1 MPPTGEDDRDPADI
15 LVKLYDL
22 PPLDLSRVEA
32 DGISLRRPLA
42 PEKHIVT
49 DWVGAHFGRGWVS
62 ETERCFANH
71 PLSCFIATRAGEL
84 LGFACWDASAL
95 GVWGP
100 TGVAET
106 ARGRG
111 VGAALLLRSLHAMRE
126 QGYAYAVIGA
136 AGPIEFYQRFVGG
149 IVIPGSWPGLYR
161 GMLGPDETG
170 SSTGRSR
177 SGAR

>member
-1 MPPTGEDDRDPADI
+1 MPVTGRDRRDPADI

-22 PPLDLSRVEA
+22 PPPDLSRTQAA
-32 DGISLRRPLA
+32 DIVVRRTIA

-49 DWVGAHFGRGWVS
+49 AWIGEHFERGWVS
-62 ETERCFANH
+62 EAERCFANR
-71 PLSCFIATRAGEL
+71 PITCFVATRGQVL
-84 LGFACWDASAL
+84 LGFACWDAPAL

-100 TGVAET
+100 TGVAEA

-111 VGAALLLRSLHAMRE
+111 VGAALLLASLHAMRE

-149 IVIPGSWPGLYR
+149 IVIPDSWPGLYR
-161 GMLGPDETG
+161 GMLGWEAAAD
-170 SSTGRSR
+170 
-177 SGAR
+177 